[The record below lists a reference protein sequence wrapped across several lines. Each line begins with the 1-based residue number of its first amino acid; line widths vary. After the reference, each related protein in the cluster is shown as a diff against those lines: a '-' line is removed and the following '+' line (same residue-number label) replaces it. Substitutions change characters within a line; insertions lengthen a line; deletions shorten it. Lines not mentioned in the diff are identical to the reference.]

1 MKHKLL
7 GILIAAAAVL
17 APAAALADEMSPKEG
32 HVLDVTSVKIKY
44 GKFDDYWAFL
54 RTTWRQEMDEA
65 KKQGIIVDYAIYGA
79 MAHNPMEPDL
89 YLVVEYAN
97 MAALDGLDEKM
108 EAIDKKLMGSTK
120 ASNQAAVERESMRTV
135 LGDEI
140 IRQLNFK

>member
-1 MKHKLL
+1 MKHQLL
-7 GILIAAAAVL
+7 GILVAAAAVL
-17 APAAALADEMSPKEG
+17 TPAAVLADEMSPKEG

-65 KKQGIIVDYAIYGA
+65 KKQGIIVDYAIYGD
-79 MAHNPMEPDL
+79 MAHNPTEPDL

-97 MAALDGLDEKM
+97 MAALDGLDDKM
-108 EAIDKKLMGSTK
+108 EAINKKLMGSTK
-120 ASNQAAVERESMRTV
+120 ASNQAAVERESMRTI

>member
-7 GILIAAAAVL
+7 GILVAAAAVL
-17 APAAALADEMSPKEG
+17 APAAAFADEMSPKEG

-44 GKFDDYWAFL
+44 GRFDDYWAFL

-79 MAHNPMEPDL
+79 TAHNPMEPDL

-97 MAALDGLDEKM
+97 MAALDGLDTKM

-120 ASNQAAVERESMRTV
+120 ASNQAAVDRESMRTI

-140 IRQLNFK
+140 IRQLQFK